1 MKLKLHGTTKKQSFK
16 NVCDEFPIETSTL
29 QNFARFA
36 HKKSRSY
43 ESDSDTNTPILL
55 FIIYLYINKVCDVC
69 DESQGPS
76 YRGLDTHRLNTFY
89 VRNTCICA
97 KSLIR
102 LQEVQG
108 LNKNAPSLM
117 GLLQCK

>member
-1 MKLKLHGTTKKQSFK
+1 MNFLLKPVLYKTSHGSHTKNPDLTKVILTSIHLSF
-16 NVCDEFPIETSTL
+16 F
-29 QNFARFA
+29 
-36 HKKSRSY
+36 
-43 ESDSDTNTPILL
+43 

-76 YRGLDTHRLNTFY
+76 YRGLDTHRLNIFY